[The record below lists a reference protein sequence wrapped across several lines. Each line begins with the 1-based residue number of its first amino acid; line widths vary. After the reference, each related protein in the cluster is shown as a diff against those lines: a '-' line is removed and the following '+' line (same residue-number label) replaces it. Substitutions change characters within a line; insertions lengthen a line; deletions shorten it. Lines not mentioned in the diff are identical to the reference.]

1 MSKGNRILI
10 IGLCAAYAQST
21 SALAPVDVD
30 PFDHLVDKS
39 PQEIYDLIAVVDP
52 QYKQGEYPAAI
63 ERYCADLELC
73 MEVNGTDAAAF
84 WLNQGR
90 KPFTA
95 KGSQLIDEMIRE
107 GAILR
112 KGITYNQKVL
122 QGRNSEPVPA
132 TDDEEPLI
140 PVKPTT
146 TEGVDPAG
154 ANEFTDEHDTEV
166 ENKDAE
172 ATAENTETPY
182 TNMLANMHNM
192 ADAENAEPAKE
203 TAKNLKAKN
212 K

>member
-21 SALAPVDVD
+21 SALAPIDVD
-30 PFDHLVDKS
+30 PFDHLADKS

-63 ERYCADLELC
+63 ERYCPDLELC

-84 WLNQGR
+84 WLNQGN

-95 KGSQLIDEMIRE
+95 KASQLIDKMIHE

-132 TDDEEPLI
+132 TDDEEPLM
-140 PVKPTT
+140 PAEAVKPLVV
-146 TEGVDPAG
+146 ESEDPAVK
-154 ANEFTDEHDTEV
+154 ANEQDNEA
-166 ENKDAE
+166 AE
-172 ATAENTETPY
+172 AEKNG
-182 TNMLANMHNM
+182 

-203 TAKNLKAKN
+203 TAKNLKANKN